1 MAKQFKTA
9 PKRRE
14 VIEFELD
21 DDKFHFTPQKVA
33 SVMLPVLDHD
43 DDPDDEDDDDDGGKQ
58 LTMTQRTWD
67 WLKAGLA
74 TFVGEDGE
82 EHSEYE
88 VIRERLA
95 DPADDLDVGD
105 VADVVKW
112 LMSKVAGRPTGS
124 RRG

>member
-1 MAKQFKTA
+1 MVKQFQTKA
-9 PKRRE
+9 KRRE

-21 DDKFHFTPQKVA
+21 DHLYHFTPQKVA
-33 SVMLPVLDHD
+33 SVMLPVLDHEEQ
-43 DDPDDEDDDDDGGKQ
+43 DEDDDEGGGAK

-74 TFVGEDGE
+74 DGE
-82 EHSEYE
+82 YD
-88 VIRERLA
+88 VMRARLEDA
-95 DPADDLDVGD
+95 DDDLDVGD

-112 LMSKVAGRPTGS
+112 LMLQVAGRPTGS